1 MMKKIILSLLV
12 FFSVNS
18 QAGVWDNIK
27 KGVSDAGEA
36 ISDGAKSLTEET
48 PPDQIRAEI
57 DAMEKETVANL
68 LGLSASAKDQFN
80 SSYGYAV
87 FDTRKFSFLITTEY
101 GPGVAVNRSNGKR
114 IYMKMASGGVN
125 VGLGGEFYQV
135 VFLFENEAAFNQ
147 FVNDGHQV
155 GSEAAATA
163 GDDSARTEVKFVN
176 GIAMYKLNSKGLK
189 LTLDI
194 TGTKFWKD
202 EDLN

>member
-1 MMKKIILSLLV
+1 MKKILAVLGLFV
-12 FFSVNS
+12 AVN
-18 QAGVWDNIK
+18 ANGGVWDDIK

-36 ISDGAKSLTEET
+36 VSDGAKSLTEET
-48 PPDQIRAEI
+48 PPDEIRAEI

-68 LGLSASAKDQFN
+68 LGLSASAKEQFN
-80 SSYGYAV
+80 RSYGYAV
-87 FDTRKFSFLITTEY
+87 FDSRKFSFLITTEY
-101 GPGVAVNRSNGKR
+101 GPGVAVNRSNEKR

-135 VFLFENEAAFNQ
+135 VFLFENNSAFNQ
-147 FVNDGHQV
+147 FVTDGHQV
-155 GSEAAATA
+155 GSEATATA
-163 GDDSARTEVKFVN
+163 GEDSARTEVKFVN

-194 TGTKFWKD
+194 TGTKFWQD